1 MTMKRRRAS
10 RDSARDKDRLNRLS
24 LQDELVRTCY
34 VELPP
39 VPPVPP
45 VLSFSLLRLPPP
57 KASRMR
63 LKTPAALLFPEG
75 VVEVAAGAV
84 DWSFKGA

>member
-39 VPPVPP
+39 VPPA
-45 VLSFSLLRLPPP
+45 LSFSLLRLPPP